1 MAHSCHLGVTLS
13 SLFESHSGD
22 LWGME
27 GAMDPETTK
36 ADASKPEKTPEAA
49 KREPETTRQETPLRK
64 SLIIR

>member
-1 MAHSCHLGVTLS
+1 
-13 SLFESHSGD
+13 
-22 LWGME
+22 ME